1 MRREKVAKRPLKKD
15 CRMQP
20 EESAWERGG
29 IEITLSRI
37 CLCIAN
43 SNIAECHPEIP
54 TERTSLHSLSCCFAA
69 TQIYGLSCLLLSLC
83 HTCSTSSTVLRGTVT
98 EGRVAASGS
107 WYHLIP
113 VT

>member
-54 TERTSLHSLSCCFAA
+54 KENKPALPELLFCSNTNLWSKLFVTVPLPHLLHILNCA
-69 TQIYGLSCLLLSLC
+69 TWDCD
-83 HTCSTSSTVLRGTVT
+83 
-98 EGRVAASGS
+98 
-107 WYHLIP
+107 
-113 VT
+113 